1 MKFNNVKELAKL
13 PYFKI
18 NSENKLVLKK
28 GLSKKIIDFHTHLG
42 WYYLLADP
50 VDLTKRSKTS
60 HYFPEKGATFN
71 LERYSALDF
80 SLYTK
85 RNCRNQII
93 KSLYDKDSFSSTHTV
108 PNILEEMDRMGVSQ
122 AVVHP
127 IDYPAVTTNTTHLL
141 NSLKNNKRLISF
153 MSIHPLQRNKEAL
166 VLRFKKRG
174 AKGIKLHPT
183 FQLFK
188 PTNRFA
194 CEIYELAAKHNFPIL
209 FHTGFS
215 PLMPKFF
222 RRFVAFEEFEKVVRD
237 FPKTTFVLGHS
248 AISEFEKAAKLG
260 KKHDNVYLEL
270 SGQPPGDIK
279 KIIKIMGDDKLF
291 FGTDWPFYPIAISL
305 AKVLLATENSKKTR
319 NKILFKNAER
329 LLNQP
334 NL

>member
-1 MKFNNVKELAKL
+1 MKFENVQDLVKL
-13 PYFKI
+13 PYFKV
-18 NSENKLVLKK
+18 NSESKLVLRK
-28 GLSKKIIDFHTHLG
+28 GLVKKIIDFHTHLG

-50 VDLTKRSKTS
+50 VDLTKRSKTN
-60 HYFPEKGATFN
+60 HYFPEKGAAFN
-71 LERYSALDF
+71 LKRYSALDF

-93 KSLYDKDSFSSTHTV
+93 KSAYTSNSFSSTHTI
-108 PNILEEMDRMGVSQ
+108 PNILEEMDRMNVSQ

-153 MSIHPLQRNKEAL
+153 MSIHPLQRNKEEL

-174 AKGIKLHPT
+174 ALGIKLHPT

-194 CEIYELAAKHNFPIL
+194 LEIYELADKHNLPIL

-222 RRFVAFEEFEKVVRD
+222 RRFVAFDEFEKVVKD
-237 FPKTTFVLGHS
+237 FPKTTFILGHS
-248 AISEFEKAAKLG
+248 AISEFERAARLG

-279 KIIKIMGDDKLF
+279 KIIKIMGNDKLF

-305 AKVLLATENSKKTR
+305 AKVLLATEGNEISRK
-319 NKILFKNAER
+319 KILFKNAER
-329 LLNQP
+329 LLNQS

>member
-1 MKFNNVKELAKL
+1 MKFENVKDLVKL

-18 NSENKLVLKK
+18 NSENKLILKK
-28 GLSKKIIDFHTHLG
+28 GLVKKIVDFHTHLG

-50 VDLTKRSKTS
+50 VDLTKKSKTS
-60 HYFPEKGATFN
+60 HYFPEKGAAFN

-122 AVVHP
+122 ALVHP

-174 AKGIKLHPT
+174 ALGIKLHPT
-183 FQLFK
+183 FQLFR

-194 CEIYELAAKHNFPIL
+194 MEIYELAAKHNLPIL

-222 RRFVAFEEFEKVVRD
+222 RRFVDFSEFEKIVES
-237 FPKTTFVLGHS
+237 FPNTTFVLGHS
-248 AISEFEKAAKLG
+248 AISEFERAARLG
-260 KKHDNVYLEL
+260 KKHNNVYLEL
-270 SGQPPGDIK
+270 SGQPPSDIK

-305 AKVLLATENSKKTR
+305 AKVLLATEKNNKSR
-319 NKILFKNAER
+319 NKILFKNAEK
-329 LLNQP
+329 LLK
-334 NL
+334 LI